1 MRTETK
7 TRTLY
12 RFEELSDEAKE
23 KALDSRRYTNTD
35 AGSEWWESTYEDA
48 ANVGIKIKGFDTGR
62 SGSSSSIDGKV
73 EDTENT
79 AHQIMK
85 EHGEECETYK
95 TAAEY
100 LKERDAIIQRTGD
113 SSDSEDSL
121 DQDEVD
127 DLLDELGNEFTKAIL
142 EDYLTILRN
151 ELEYL
156 DSDEAVKESIEA
168 NEYEFTE
175 DGNPA

>member
-1 MRTETK
+1 M
-7 TRTLY
+7 
-12 RFEELSDEAKE
+12 SDEAKE

-62 SGSSSSIDGKV
+62 GSSIDGRV

>member
-1 MRTETK
+1 MRTETT

-12 RFEELSDEAKE
+12 KFEELSDEAKE
-23 KALDSRRYTNTD
+23 KALDSSRHTNTQYM
-35 AGSEWWESTYEDA
+35 EWWESTYEDA

-62 SGSSSSIDGKV
+62 GSSIDGKV

-85 EHGEECETYK
+85 DHGEECETYK

-100 LKERDAIIQRTGD
+100 LKERDKAIEAAPSAMEID
-113 SSDSEDSL
+113 DEYEL
-121 DQDEVD
+121 DEK
-127 DLLDELGNEFTKAIL
+127 LDELGEEFTKSIL

-151 ELEYL
+151 EMEYL
-156 DSDEAVKESIEA
+156 ESNEAVQESIEA
-168 NEYEFTE
+168 NDYEFTE

>member
-1 MRTETK
+1 MRTETT

-12 RFEELSDEAKE
+12 KFEELSDEAKE
-23 KALDSRRYTNTD
+23 KALDSSRYTNTQYM
-35 AGSEWWESTYEDA
+35 EWWESTYEDA

-62 SGSSSSIDGKV
+62 GSSIDGRV

-79 AHQIMK
+79 AHQIIK
-85 EHGEECETYK
+85 DHGEECETYK

-100 LKERDAIIQRTGD
+100 LKERDKAIEAALVDGNGEYKD
-113 SSDSEDSL
+113 EDAL
-121 DQDEVD
+121 DEK
-127 DLLDELGNEFTKAIL
+127 LDELGKEFTKSIL

-151 ELEYL
+151 EMEYL
-156 DSDEAVKESIEA
+156 ESNEAVQESIEA
-168 NEYEFTE
+168 NDYEFTE